1 MPSVLVVDDD
11 LALRTMIAQ
20 LMSDEGWQ
28 VRGASDGADA
38 LAVLDTWL
46 PDVLLVDLTMPR
58 MDGRVFISE
67 VTRMNR
73 TANISIVVMSG
84 RGAVHPTAVELGAAA
99 AIEKPFEVRELVDT
113 LAALVLK

>member
-20 LMSDEGWQ
+20 LMSDEGWE

-38 LAVLDTWL
+38 LTVLGSWV

-67 VTRMNR
+67 VTRTNR
-73 TANISIVVMSG
+73 TANISIVLMSG
-84 RGAVHPTAVELGAAA
+84 SRAVHPAAAELRAAA
-99 AIEKPFEVRELVDT
+99 AIEKPFEVRELVIT
-113 LAALVLK
+113 LAALILK